1 MAFII
6 LQSGV
11 KYGKNAQNPQLHVTL
26 FFVNVLL
33 KIWLLF
39 VCLSVFFFVLVSN
52 QGVLSICKWD
62 ANGQER

>member
-1 MAFII
+1 MVFII

-39 VCLSVFFFVLVSN
+39 VCLSVCFCPSFKPR
-52 QGVLSICKWD
+52 GT
-62 ANGQER
+62 